1 MSTPAPFPTREAW
14 LLAAVER
21 LQPLFATKGHTLPPV
36 KVSIG
41 FTSGGLRSNHIG
53 QCWPTRLAD
62 DALNHIFIVPSLGD
76 PVEVLDTLVHE
87 LVHAVD
93 DCLHNHGREFK
104 KIAKSVGLEG
114 AMRSAH
120 AGKPLRDRLTVLAA
134 ELGPYPHGA
143 LHRKPKRPKGE
154 PRPRARCKEC
164 GFEVPMLKK
173 FLAFGPPLCP
183 QHKTEME
190 PIGNWEEDL

>member
-1 MSTPAPFPTREAW
+1 MPTPVPFPTREAW
-14 LLAAVER
+14 LLAAIER

-53 QCWPTRLAD
+53 QCWPTHLAD
-62 DALNHIFIVPSLGD
+62 DTVNHIFIVPSLGD
-76 PVEVLDTLVHE
+76 PVEVLDVLVHE

-93 DCLHNHGREFK
+93 DCLHHHGKEFK

-120 AGKPLRDRLTVLAA
+120 AGKLLRERLTTLAA

-143 LHRKPKRPKGE
+143 LHRAPKRPKGE

-164 GFEVPMLKK
+164 GFEVPMLRR

-183 QHKTEME
+183 QHKIEME

>member
-1 MSTPAPFPTREAW
+1 M
-14 LLAAVER
+14 AAIER
-21 LQPLFATKGHTLPPV
+21 LHPLFAAKGHVVPPV

-53 QCWPTRLAD
+53 QCWSTRLAD

-76 PVEVLDTLVHE
+76 PVEVLDVLVHE

-93 DCLHNHGREFK
+93 DCLHHHGKEFK

-120 AGKPLRDRLTVLAA
+120 AGKVLRDRLTTLAA

-143 LHRKPKRPKGE
+143 LHRAPKRPKGE

-164 GFEVPMLKK
+164 GFEVPMLRR

-190 PIGNWEEDL
+190 PMGNWEENF